1 MILAVESPRVLT
13 VTRSFLQERV
23 PLNASDMPAS
33 RSTCLRLGLASLA
46 SFLAALNVRIA
57 VRQSNDIDRAPQVPG
72 ARSPA
77 EMMSSLRKKGDSV
90 KSNHVKRPS
99 PPLQS
104 IVNGWNIT
112 GDASWLLSF
121 SIVGFPKC
129 GTSTLMLHLGNHPQ
143 VRMFK
148 DERCDMSYRR
158 QAVLIRDLYNGFQPV
173 GSPDLV
179 RGIKCP
185 GDLENTKLAIPNY
198 RKYFPSTRYIVG
210 IRHPVLW

>member
-1 MILAVESPRVLT
+1 M
-13 VTRSFLQERV
+13 
-23 PLNASDMPAS
+23 
-33 RSTCLRLGLASLA
+33 
-46 SFLAALNVRIA
+46 
-57 VRQSNDIDRAPQVPG
+57 PG
-72 ARSPA
+72 AGSPA
-77 EMMSSLRKKGDSV
+77 EMVTSLHTRARSPKIQ
-90 KSNHVKRPS
+90 HPARPP

-121 SIVGFPKC
+121 SIIGFPKC
-129 GTSTLMLHLGNHPQ
+129 GTSTLMIHLGNHPQ
-143 VRMFK
+143 VRIFK

-173 GSPDLV
+173 GSAELV

-198 RKYFPSTRYIVG
+198 QKFFPKTRYIVG
-210 IRHPVLW
+210 IRHPILW